1 MCETTHRCV
10 SSRGPD
16 DDHLTHPEKDRVTPP
31 ELDHP
36 HRERLF
42 RHLQGRD
49 ASVHLADLARE
60 LARPIALDG
69 GERRRTETDADSIYV
84 MLYHDHVPR
93 LADAGIV
100 EFDREEKTVWLAN
113 RRDADCVPAD

>member
-1 MCETTHRCV
+1 MCEAAHDC
-10 SSRGPD
+10 SSGTSTDEPPGRPD
-16 DDHLTHPEKDRVTPP
+16 GCDGRPP
-31 ELDHP
+31 EPDHP
-36 HRERLF
+36 HREGLI

-49 ASVHLADLARE
+49 APVHLADLARE
-60 LARPIALDG
+60 LARQVALDG
-69 GERRRTETDADSIYV
+69 GERQGIKTDALPIYA
-84 MLYHDHVPR
+84 MLYHDHAPR